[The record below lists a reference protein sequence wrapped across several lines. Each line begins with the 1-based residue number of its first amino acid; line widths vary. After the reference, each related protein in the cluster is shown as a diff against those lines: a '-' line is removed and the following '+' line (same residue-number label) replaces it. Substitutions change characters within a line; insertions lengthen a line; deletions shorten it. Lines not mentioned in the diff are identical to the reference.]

1 MRHPAAEGDLG
12 KDETAART
20 SGIIFLGNLQF
31 IKTLRRVEE
40 PARHPVARA
49 GTVLGHYTLEAVRL
63 GLATARFLPG
73 DHIWAEGEGRWI
85 TLAELGRLNPGLL
98 PAAAP
103 KAGGFWSGVG
113 GFLGKAAGGV
123 ATLFTFLIVISVGL
137 FIGMLLQSG
146 GKNPNRQ
153 GANDPL
159 RDPYAGRRDPDFD
172 DRDA

>member
-1 MRHPAAEGDLG
+1 M
-12 KDETAART
+12 
-20 SGIIFLGNLQF
+20 
-31 IKTLRRVEE
+31 EE

-49 GTVLGHYTLEAVRL
+49 GEILGHYTLEAVKL

-85 TLAELGRLNPGLL
+85 TLAELGRLNPGLM
-98 PAAAP
+98 PAAEDEPATT
-103 KAGGFWSGVG
+103 AGGFWSGLG

-123 ATLFTFLIVISVGL
+123 VTLFTYLIVISVGL
-137 FIGMLLQSG
+137 LIGMLLQSG

-153 GANDPL
+153 GDNDPL